1 VVDRITTD
9 LSFGNT
15 WGRQTSLFARGSE
28 GCLYAAGGG
37 ALLRIDPDAGT
48 TEVLVD
54 DDVHHAALGGN
65 DRIYV
70 AGEIKV
76 YRLEEYGVSRPLLVR
91 NSGAPPACGGVSAR
105 HSSLT
110 SSA

>member
-1 VVDRITTD
+1 MCSSDLDGLLWGLASEGTVFALDPATGAVVDRITTD

-15 WGRQTSLFARGSE
+15 WGRQTSLFARESE

-65 DRIYV
+65 DRIYI
-70 AGEIKV
+70 AGEINV
-76 YRLEEYGVSRPLLVR
+76 YRLEE
-91 NSGAPPACGGVSAR
+91 
-105 HSSLT
+105 
-110 SSA
+110 